1 MARPNVGEFTA
12 YMTAAGIGLV
22 LAGVLFGADPCAFG
36 PYCRASIWDFFFGMG
51 SVLIGVGGPITLMS
65 NAHQY
70 LMA

>member
-51 SVLIGVGGPITLMS
+51 SVLVVVGAPVSLLYS
-65 NAHQY
+65 AQRY